1 MISSV
6 LSNVPLGTADFLAQI
21 LLVLVAAFLVTG
33 ALVTYFLWRKT
44 KRMRTTAPTSAPVSS
59 A

>member
-6 LSNVPLGTADFLAQI
+6 LSNVSLGTADLLAQI
-21 LLVLVAAFLVTG
+21 LLVLVATFLVTG
-33 ALVTYFLWRKT
+33 FLVTYFLWRKT
-44 KRMRTTAPTSAPVSS
+44 KRMRTAPTAGPTSS